1 MFTAAQ
7 ILDPETSQLIIDIED
22 NALKGGQD
30 FLKSSVQLECFRE
43 DSALGAGRHNGAWR
57 YCALLRCSG
66 TCVRGAGGHV
76 DQKR

>member
-7 ILDPETSQLIIDIED
+7 ILDPETSQLLIDIED

-30 FLKSSVQLECFRE
+30 FLKSSVQLECFRA
-43 DSALGAGRHNGAWR
+43 DSALGAGRRNGAWR
-57 YCALLRCSG
+57 NCALLRRSR

-76 DQKR
+76 DHKR